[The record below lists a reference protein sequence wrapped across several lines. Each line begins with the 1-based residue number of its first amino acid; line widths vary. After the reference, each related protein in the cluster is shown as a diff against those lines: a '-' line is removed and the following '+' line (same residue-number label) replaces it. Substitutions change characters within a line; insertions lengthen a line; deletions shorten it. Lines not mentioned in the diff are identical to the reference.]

1 MATKEKEP
9 LNKQKE
15 QPKKETLREKIAH
28 IKNSI
33 TVEPVLITY
42 VVPGVLA
49 RLATQNLNL
58 DKACRVNLQYGDK
71 VCDALIAKEGTL
83 YQQEE
88 LAIQELIAPMEAWK
102 NFILTAIPS
111 LLILF
116 IGAWSDRTGR
126 RKICI
131 LLPIVGELLMCL
143 SNILNVYYF
152 YEIPVQ
158 VTMFLEAIFPAITGS
173 WTSIYMGAFSYISEL
188 SSEETRTF
196 RVGIGNLCLTAG
208 KPIGTALSGI
218 LLKKTGYYGVFA
230 ISSFLFICSIF
241 HCLFYIQEPERPKT
255 DKNKDKIDI
264 CGFLKSFFDP
274 KHIKDTLTVAF
285 KSGPNQRR
293 TKSILVLSCL
303 AIVHIPI
310 SGEFTVR
317 YLFTRYRF
325 NWDAL
330 KYSFYNTFCIC
341 IHAFG
346 ALISIG
352 IFSRKWKWG
361 DATLGLIS
369 SCSKIMG
376 GLATGL
382 SRNSLEMYIAV
393 VIEMFNATS
402 FTALR
407 SISSKLVSTDELGKM
422 SSVFNL
428 TEVLTSMVF
437 GPVYSWIYMVSLKI
451 DSGII
456 YYCSTVLTVPPI
468 LIFVWFYIQNRKEI
482 LEKNTKKIGK
492 DGQEEPKNEESKPKE
507 DCLINSI
514 DLNDG
519 LYFVE

>member
-1 MATKEKEP
+1 MPTIEEEP
-9 LNKQKE
+9 LKEQKE
-15 QPKKETLREKIAH
+15 QPKKKTFIEKIRY
-28 IKNSI
+28 IKENI
-33 TVEPVLITY
+33 TIEPVLITY

-58 DKACRVNLQYGDK
+58 DKACRVNLKYGDT
-71 VCDALIAKEGTL
+71 VCDALIAKEGTKH
-83 YQQEE
+83 QKEE
-88 LAIQELIAPMEAWK
+88 LLVQELIASMEAWK

-116 IGAWSDRTGR
+116 IGAWSDRTGN

-131 LLPIVGELLMCL
+131 LLPIFGDLLMCL
-143 SNILNVYYF
+143 SNILNAYFF
-152 YEIPVQ
+152 YELPVE
-158 VTMFLEAIFPAITGS
+158 VTMFLEAFLPAITGG
-173 WTSIYMGAFSYISEL
+173 WITTYMGAFSYVGEI

-196 RVGIGNLCLTAG
+196 RVGVANLCLTAG
-208 KPIGTALSGI
+208 AQIGTALSGI
-218 LLKKTGYYGVFA
+218 LLKYLGYYGVFT
-230 ISSFLFICSIF
+230 ISSVLFSFSIC
-241 HCLFYIQEPERPKT
+241 HGYFYIQNPERT
-255 DKNKDKIDI
+255 ITEKDEAGFRK
-264 CGFLKSFFDP
+264 FLKSFFDF
-274 KHIKDTLTVAF
+274 KNVKDTLIVAI
-285 KSGPNQRR
+285 KPGANQRR
-293 TKSILVLSCL
+293 LKSILVLSSI
-303 AIVHIPI
+303 AFIYGPAN
-310 SGEFTVR
+310 GEFTVR